1 MLYDAYFLRNWKF
14 SKKMIFLFFAK
25 NPTQPFSQKVSVA
38 EHWDQ
43 VFWIPRII
51 LHQKHPL
58 LTEKTFFFNLFNTKM
73 IILRI

>member
-1 MLYDAYFLRNWKF
+1 
-14 SKKMIFLFFAK
+14 MILLFFAK
-25 NPTQPFSQKVSVA
+25 NPTQPFFFRKLPISQKVSIV

-43 VFWIPRII
+43 VFWIPRLI